1 MSKSNS
7 SANAAYRVG
16 YRSPPKTTQFKKGE
30 SGNPKGRPK
39 GSRSLQNILIEE
51 LKSTVTIHENGRS
64 KTVKKG
70 EVIAKQMVNK
80 AMAGDHKAANLV
92 LGVSQQH
99 EYQEALNA
107 PSAIETLPQEDRQ
120 VMQSLMERLKAQASS
135 DKSTVTASKAKGTSS
150 TSSTT
155 GPSKL
160 ALPGEAS

>member
-1 MSKSNS
+1 MSKPNS
-7 SANAAYRVG
+7 SANATYRVG

-51 LKSTVTIHENGRS
+51 LKSSITIHENGRS

-107 PSAIETLPQEDRQ
+107 PSVIEALPQEDRQ
-120 VMQSLMERLKAQASS
+120 VMQSLMERIHRHTSPA
-135 DKSTVTASKAKGTSS
+135 TASGTSS
-150 TSSTT
+150 TKTT
-155 GPSKL
+155 K
-160 ALPGEAS
+160 GEEL

>member
-1 MSKSNS
+1 MSN
-7 SANAAYRVG
+7 NAYRVG

-51 LKSTVTIHENGRS
+51 LKSSITIHENGRS

-99 EYQEALNA
+99 EYQEALKA
-107 PSAIETLPQEDRQ
+107 PSVIETLPQEDRQ
-120 VMQSLMERLKAQASS
+120 VMQSLMERMKNQLHDPQDTDAKSGKAS
-135 DKSTVTASKAKGTSS
+135 
-150 TSSTT
+150 
-155 GPSKL
+155 
-160 ALPGEAS
+160 